1 MKKINSEIE
10 ESWKQVLTDEF
21 NKDYFL
27 KLREFLIAEK
37 KKYTIY
43 PPRELMFNAFNKTP
57 FDKIKVVIIGQ
68 DPYHGY
74 GQAHGLCFSV
84 PEGVKIPPSLVNI
97 YKELAQEKELDFK
110 IPNHGNLEKWAEQG
124 VLLLNATLSVRA
136 NTPTSHKGKG
146 WEIFTDAVIKIIS
159 EKKENIVFLLWGGF
173 AKTKE
178 KLIDTKKH
186 YILKSV
192 HPSPLSANRGG
203 WFGNNHFVQTNNFLK
218 SKNINKICWQV

>member
-1 MKKINSEIE
+1 MDKINPEIE
-10 ESWKQVLTDEF
+10 ESWKQILINEF
-21 NKDYFL
+21 NKDYFVRL
-27 KLREFLIAEK
+27 KQFLIEEK

-43 PPRELMFNAFNKTP
+43 PPGKLMFNAFNKTP

-84 PEGVKIPPSLVNI
+84 PEGIKVPPSLVNI
-97 YKELAQEKELDFK
+97 YKELSQEQELNFK
-110 IPNHGNLEKWAEQG
+110 IPNHGNLEKWTEQG

-136 NTPTSHKGKG
+136 NNPTSHKNKG
-146 WEIFTDAVIKIIS
+146 WEIFTDAVIKTIS

-203 WFGNNHFVQTNNFLK
+203 WFGNNHFVQTNKFLK
-218 SKNINKICWQV
+218 SRNIAEICWQV

>member
-1 MKKINSEIE
+1 MEKINPKID
-10 ESWKQVLTDEF
+10 ESWKEVLHDEF
-21 NKDYFL
+21 NKQYFL
-27 KLREFLIAEK
+27 DLKQFLINEK
-37 KKYTIY
+37 KKYKIY
-43 PPRELMFNAFNKTP
+43 PPGNLIFNAFNKTP
-57 FDKIKVVIIGQ
+57 FNKLKVVIIGQ

-84 PEGVKIPPSLVNI
+84 PKGIKIPPSLVNI
-97 YKELAQEKELDFK
+97 YKELSQEKELNFN
-110 IPNHGNLEKWAEQG
+110 IPNHGNLEKWATQG
-124 VLLLNATLSVRA
+124 VLLLNTTLSVRA

-146 WEIFTDAVIKIIS
+146 WETFTDAVIKIIS
-159 EKKENIVFLLWGGF
+159 DKKENIVFLLWGGF

-203 WFGNNHFVQTNNFLK
+203 WFGNNHFVLVNKFLE
-218 SKNINKICWQV
+218 SKNIEKICWQV

>member
-1 MKKINSEIE
+1 MEKINPQID
-10 ESWKQVLTDEF
+10 ESWRKVLLNEF

-27 KLREFLIAEK
+27 NLKQFLINEK
-37 KKYTIY
+37 QKYKVY
-43 PPRELMFNAFNKTP
+43 PPGNLIFNAFNKTP
-57 FDKIKVVIIGQ
+57 FDNIKVVIIGQ

-84 PEGVKIPPSLVNI
+84 PKGVQIPPSLLNI
-97 YKELAQEKELDFK
+97 YKELSQEKELNFK
-110 IPNHGNLEKWAEQG
+110 IPNHGNLERWAEQG
-124 VLLLNATLSVRA
+124 VLLLNTTLTVRA

-146 WEIFTDAVIKIIS
+146 WETFTNSVIKIIS
-159 EKKENIVFLLWGGF
+159 EQKQNIVFLLWGGF

-203 WFGNNHFVQTNNFLK
+203 WFGNNHFVLTNKFLK
-218 SKNINKICWQV
+218 SKKISEINWQV